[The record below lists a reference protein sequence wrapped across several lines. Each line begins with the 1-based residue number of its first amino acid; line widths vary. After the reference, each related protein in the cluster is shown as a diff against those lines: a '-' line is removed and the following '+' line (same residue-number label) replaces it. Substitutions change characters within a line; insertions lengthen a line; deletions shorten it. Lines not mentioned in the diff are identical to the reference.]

1 MVYGNVLAGGEFDD
15 FFEDL
20 FSTPTKVFTPH
31 KHSLLHEVIENLLNF
46 YFDYATRKWPNEV
59 DYFHEILNE
68 AGLASPKWLTPS
80 RVDRHIGELDDLLS
94 QAASVL
100 KDSVFYILF
109 SDREFLRN
117 FQHRLAP
124 HVKSLSFAEYPE
136 SLQSDGV
143 IKRPAYLPSW
153 LKAAIFHRDRG
164 RCQHCSK
171 DLTGLGMPVRDLHLD
186 HMIPLRQSGSNDP
199 TNFQLLCARCN
210 LSKGAR
216 KLSRS
221 VRYTPYW

>member
-1 MVYGNVLAGGEFDD
+1 MRYDLELKPFHSRLVYGYADMVYGNVLAGGEFDD

-100 KDSVFYILF
+100 KDSVFYIL
-109 SDREFLRN
+109 
-117 FQHRLAP
+117 
-124 HVKSLSFAEYPE
+124 
-136 SLQSDGV
+136 
-143 IKRPAYLPSW
+143 
-153 LKAAIFHRDRG
+153 
-164 RCQHCSK
+164 
-171 DLTGLGMPVRDLHLD
+171 
-186 HMIPLRQSGSNDP
+186 
-199 TNFQLLCARCN
+199 
-210 LSKGAR
+210 
-216 KLSRS
+216 RS
-221 VRYTPYW
+221 EERRVGKEC